1 MLQLSNLYKLSNSFI
16 EVFFCLLT
24 LHSKTL
30 LNTNKYINNMLG
42 YKQNDTLFTI
52 APILFIDIS

>member
-16 EVFFCLLT
+16 EVFFCLLN

-30 LNTNKYINNMLG
+30 LNTNKYIDNMLG
-42 YKQNDTLFTI
+42 YTQNDTLFTI
-52 APILFIDIS
+52 APILIIDIS